1 MGKAKGKAGGKEEG
15 SNSGAALGT
24 CSQIKVRHVLCEKH
38 SKITEALAKIQAGDK
53 FDAVAQNYS
62 EDAARKGGDLGWK
75 RRNELVGPFA
85 EAAFKLQVGQMSDII
100 KTQFGYHIILCEGR
114 KA

>member
-38 SKITEALAKIQAGDK
+38 SK
-53 FDAVAQNYS
+53 VAQNYS